1 MVLLTHLLAEV
12 RRFIG
17 TSIPQIIDLLIEDD
31 SQVRFMSVDVLLNL
45 SEQGM

>member
-1 MVLLTHLLAEV
+1 MSIAAEL

-17 TSIPQIIDLLIEDD
+17 TSIPQIIDLLKDND
-31 SQVRFMSVDVLLNL
+31 TQVRSVSVEVLLKL